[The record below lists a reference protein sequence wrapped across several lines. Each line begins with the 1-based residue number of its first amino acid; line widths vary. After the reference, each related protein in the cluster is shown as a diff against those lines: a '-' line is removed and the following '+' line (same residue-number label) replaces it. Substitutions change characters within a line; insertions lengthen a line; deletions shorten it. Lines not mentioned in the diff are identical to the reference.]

1 MTSFCSKV
9 KLPAWVKEGFIV
21 GPIALMLLIWSPLS
35 IADLETVPK
44 SETEDIEKIWLD
56 TSNFMNKLYP
66 KDTEKTALRDAH
78 AKAHACVRA
87 KFTVGND
94 INSEF
99 QEGVFRTPGKQ
110 YSAWVRF
117 SNGAT
122 VPAPDEK
129 RDGRGM
135 AIKLMGVSGKKI
147 LEDEANESTQDF
159 LNINYPVFFVRN
171 AKEYVAFEDVNL
183 KDNFNPIKFLIPDYN
198 PFHVRW
204 RELRNT
210 LGIAFQKKVHPLAM
224 QYYSMTPYLLGKGRA
239 IKFSARSCN
248 TDIPFHPNKD
258 NPDFFRKQIKEYLAT
273 NDACFDFLVQK
284 RKEGMPIEDA
294 TVLWDFDEAPLVPI
308 ARLEIKKQVF
318 DTEEQNTFC
327 ENLSFT
333 PWHSL
338 PEHRPLGG
346 INRVRKVMYER
357 ISKFRHERNGA
368 VRREPTENGFYS
380 QH

>member
-21 GPIALMLLIWSPLS
+21 GPIALTLLLWPPFS
-35 IADLETVPK
+35 IAELETVPK
-44 SETEDIEKIWLD
+44 SEPEDIEKIWLGRFD
-56 TSNFMNKLYP
+56 LMNKLYP
-66 KDTEKTALRDAH
+66 KGSDKMALRDAH
-78 AKAHACVRA
+78 TKAHACVRA

-94 INSEF
+94 IDSEF

-117 SNGAT
+117 SSSAA

-147 LEDEANESTQDF
+147 LEDETNESTQDF
-159 LNINYPVFFVRN
+159 VMFNFPVFFVRN
-171 AKEYVAFEDVNL
+171 TKDYVSFMEAANEGE
-183 KDNFNPIKFLIPDYN
+183 ISKFMIPDHN

-204 RELRNT
+204 RELRNA
-210 LGIAFQKKVHPLAM
+210 LGLIYEERVHLLAM
-224 QYYSMTPYLLGKGRA
+224 QYYSTTPYLLGKDRA

-258 NPDFFRKQIKEYLAT
+258 NPDFLRKQMKEYLAT

-284 RKEGMPIEDA
+284 RKEGMPVEDA

-308 ARLEIKKQVF
+308 ARIEIKKQVF

-333 PWHSL
+333 PWHAL

-357 ISKFRHERNGA
+357 ISKFRHERNGT
-368 VRREPTENGFYS
+368 VRKEPTENGFYS
-380 QH
+380 RH